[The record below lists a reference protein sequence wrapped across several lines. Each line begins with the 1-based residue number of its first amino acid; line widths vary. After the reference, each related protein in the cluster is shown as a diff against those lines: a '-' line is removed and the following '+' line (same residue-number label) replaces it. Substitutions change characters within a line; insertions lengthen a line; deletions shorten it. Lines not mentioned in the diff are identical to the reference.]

1 MWGLTPKSGAP
12 YWRASVSQ
20 CERDSHVPGVVGG
33 LCYAPPPTMFDS
45 VRGRFQRDAGRWSV
59 VALIAVALHGAALA
73 GATALGMMA
82 DELSP

>member
-1 MWGLTPKSGAP
+1 M
-12 YWRASVSQ
+12 V
-20 CERDSHVPGVVGG
+20 
-33 LCYAPPPTMFDS
+33 DS